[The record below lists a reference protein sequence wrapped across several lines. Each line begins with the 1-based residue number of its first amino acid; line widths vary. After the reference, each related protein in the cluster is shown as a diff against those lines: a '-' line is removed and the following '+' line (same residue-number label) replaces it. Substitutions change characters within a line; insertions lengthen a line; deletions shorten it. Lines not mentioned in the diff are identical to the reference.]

1 MSELE
6 DDILKDEEIK
16 GGFNPGEP
24 DDDTFSLKR
33 ENYKGDLE
41 KFIKAPDIKEDV
53 ATENISED
61 DTLIDPD
68 LSAFVQGLQSVSK
81 RKSKNKDNIENN
93 FDDIDYKL
101 FEPIGDENADTS
113 FVISDLNID
122 KPSTATIADRQISD
136 DDKNISKAKIDV
148 LNNNNNIDE
157 IINEEE
163 KKKRIPILKWL
174 SVAAILL
181 LFIGAGAYFFFNQAG
196 NDKISN
202 KNKITSDTLKLN
214 KKDKAEKNKELKEID
229 TNKEAEKI
237 VDTLIASKMDNTG
250 KEKTVEKDISK
261 NEINNISQKSDN
273 KIEKPDMPLDVN
285 KSNKDLA
292 NKLKEI
298 DEKVSGK
305 KQNKVNKE
313 NKEHFESK
321 KLPEKLKNVDLA
333 TAKPVKPSE
342 LKNKAMAETF
352 RPKNE
357 KTTNF
362 NDKHNDIPGVYIVQ
376 IYSSQSKEDAQ
387 LWLNKL
393 TARNINDAFISEQK
407 MRDKIWYRVRFG
419 NFQTRE
425 EARQAALRLGFSQT
439 WIDRVK

>member
-1 MSELE
+1 MSELQ

-24 DDDTFSLKR
+24 DDDTFSLKGK
-33 ENYKGDLE
+33 NYEGNLE
-41 KFIKAPDIKEDV
+41 KFIQTPTIE
-53 ATENISED
+53 ENIVNENSTED
-61 DTLIDPD
+61 DTLVDPD

-81 RKSKNKDNIENN
+81 RKSKNKDNSENN

-101 FEPIGDENADTS
+101 FEPIGDENADTN
-113 FVISDLNID
+113 FVISDLDID
-122 KPSTATIADRQISD
+122 KPSTATIGERQISD
-136 DDKNISKAKIDV
+136 EDKNISKAKIDN

-181 LFIGAGAYFFFNQAG
+181 LFIGAGAYFFFNQAE

-237 VDTLIASKMDNTG
+237 VDTLITSKMENAG
-250 KEKTVEKDISK
+250 KEKTAEKDISK

-285 KSNKDLA
+285 KSNKDLV

-305 KQNKVNKE
+305 KQNKE

-321 KLPEKLKNVDLA
+321 KLPEKLKNIDLA

-342 LKNKAMAETF
+342 LKSKAMAETF

-362 NDKHNDIPGVYIVQ
+362 NDKPNDIQGVYIVQ